1 MAQPEG
7 HSPNEE
13 PCFQSQISQVKRVH
27 EFEPHSQALA
37 GSLLLAHPSL
47 RDPNFTQSIIFLSM
61 HNAEDGAFG
70 MIMNRPSGKRLGDLI
85 PNRDLGIL
93 AMAPVYIG
101 GPVGAE
107 QLLLTAFRWEKG
119 AGIWSW
125 RHDLTIESAA
135 EIVQEEGTILRVF
148 AGYSGWS
155 KGQLEEELRRETWVV
170 HTPDGA
176 ILEPDLKPGADQ
188 WTRLLREHGPV
199 FEFLTHV
206 PTNLGRN

>member
-1 MAQPEG
+1 M
-7 HSPNEE
+7 
-13 PCFQSQISQVKRVH
+13 H
-27 EFEPHSQALA
+27 EFEPHSHALA

-61 HNAEDGAFG
+61 QDAEDGAFG
-70 MIMNRPSGKRLGDLI
+70 MILNRPSGKRLGDLM
-85 PNRDLGIL
+85 PGRDLGIL

-101 GPVGAE
+101 GPVATE
-107 QLLLTAFRWEKG
+107 QLLLTAFRWEEG
-119 AGIWSW
+119 AGIWNW

-155 KGQLEEELRRETWVV
+155 KGQLEEELKRETWVV

-176 ILEPDLKPGADQ
+176 LLDLEPEPELEPGR
-188 WTRLLREHGPV
+188 WVRLLRQHGPI
-199 FEFLTHV
+199 FEFLTS
-206 PTNLGRN
+206 PPPNLGLN